1 MSMIPTWRRAVP
13 RLSVAALAIALGT
26 TVVGCPHK
34 DETLILIGGEPVDA
48 ATIDRD
54 PLALLPSG
62 AIMLGYL
69 DAASLFGSKLG
80 PDAGRLLQTLLPLG
94 PEANFVPARD
104 VSRGYGGV
112 YAMQGADFCAV
123 LQGNFDT
130 ASIQRAAESRTVTAS
145 GAPLIKTRY
154 ANSDLFTA
162 GNIGF
167 VLLTS
172 HTVLTGN
179 ETGMRR
185 ALDRLRD
192 GKLERSVP
200 SWMIDLLGTQGAA
213 FAVAGDLSSQ
223 PAVDAATSRVPFA
236 AGLRLVRV
244 IGNFKAPGLNFAG
257 ALTYADAQ
265 SAATGASTLG
275 NLQQVAQFMSWL
287 SSWGFGASIPPMQVA
302 QNGSDV
308 AFTLPLD
315 DSAVRLLMGVATDA
329 ITKATK
335 GGSTTASPWSW
346 LGAR

>member
-1 MSMIPTWRRAVP
+1 MRMIPRQLRAVP
-13 RLSVAALAIALGT
+13 RLAVAALAIALAT
-26 TVVGCPHK
+26 TVVGCPRK
-34 DETLILIGGEPVDA
+34 DEALILVGGEPVDA

-69 DAASLFGSKLG
+69 DAATLFTSKLG
-80 PDAGRLLQTLLPLG
+80 PDAGKLLQALLPLG

-104 VSRGYGGV
+104 VIRAYGGV

-130 ASIQRAAESRTVTAS
+130 DAIRRAAESRKVTIS
-145 GAPLIKTRY
+145 GAPLVKSTY
-154 ANSDLFTA
+154 ANNDLFTA

-192 GKLERSVP
+192 GKLQRSVP

-213 FAVAGDLSSQ
+213 FAAAGDLSTQ
-223 PAVDAATSRVPFA
+223 PAVDAATSSLPFA
-236 AGLRLVRV
+236 SGLRLVRV
-244 IGNFKAPGLNFAG
+244 LGNFKPPGLNFAG
-257 ALTYADAQ
+257 ALTYKDAQ

-275 NLQQVAQFMSWL
+275 NLQQVAQFMTWL
-287 SSWGFGASIPPMQVA
+287 SSWGFGASIPPMQVV
-302 QNGSDV
+302 QNGNDV

-315 DSAVRLLMGVATDA
+315 DSAVRILMGVAADA
-329 ITKATK
+329 IGKAT
-335 GGSTTASPWSW
+335 GGGTAPASPWSW
-346 LGAR
+346 LGVR